1 MDPCLIRIFTF
12 QYFSKCC
19 KRLGSYLLFGKPP
32 KEIDEVLSFYIVSQT
47 RSRCSVILTYPV
59 GLKYKF
65 CFEISFPFTNNQ
77 VEYEALIVGLEI
89 LTYMRVHSMVIVG
102 DS

>member
-1 MDPCLIRIFTF
+1 M
-12 QYFSKCC
+12 
-19 KRLGSYLLFGKPP
+19 
-32 KEIDEVLSFYIVSQT
+32 
-47 RSRCSVILTYPV
+47 ILTYPV